1 MQSDDSSRPRDDMSF
16 QHNLRA
22 TFPPSR
28 RCRLVRSPG
37 ALIPGSGPSVAARDG
52 EPSSP
57 SVRRHGG
64 GRGPNFPLPAPSPPR
79 DPAPSPLA
87 AGDDSVV
94 VDSVADSVVD
104 DPASPAP
111 ASSALVP
118 VYTVDES
125 LDASGFGPFQLMML
139 CFTGLAW
146 MGDAMEMMLL
156 SFLGPSARC
165 EWGITP
171 QQEGRLTSAVFVGM
185 FFGAPAWGLL
195 ADARGRRLAFFATT
209 AVTFFA
215 GLLSAA
221 SPSFAF
227 LLFARFCVGVGLG
240 GVPTAF
246 SLFLEFLPSAD
257 RGVWL
262 VVIELFWTFG
272 SILQAGLAWG
282 ILPTAGW
289 RVLLVVSALPL
300 GVLLLAAP
308 LVPESPHFSAA
319 RGDRA
324 SARATLERVAAMNG
338 AARMSGKLLVPSSL
352 PSTSWGARATDPWYR
367 RATRPLANAAGLL
380 APAQR
385 RVTCSLWFIFFS
397 VAFLY
402 YGVVLLTTEVH
413 VDASEARS
421 DGRSGGSR
429 GGSDALACVGGNPDL
444 APSACARF
452 RLRRRRAPGPVPGG
466 PRRRPRRA
474 EAIARRRAIARLR
487 LHPAPARVRHHARR
501 RGDLLAVRV
510 PLFRVRRVHR
520 PVRVRAGD
528 AADGDARATAM
539 GVGNAFARLGGILC
553 PLFAVE
559 MVQGGNLQGAVAI
572 FAALA
577 AVTAAIAFHLPAE
590 TKGAPLD
597 ARHHPAGTRGE
608 DAGKRF
614 ADDDEPAGAVQP
626 EGRAGAEG
634 GDVEMVPRGSGANG
648 GRRCRGRGAAT
659 RAREGRGRERRDGAR
674 RATYIHVH
682 EL

>member
-1 MQSDDSSRPRDDMSF
+1 MEAGGDG
-16 QHNLRA
+16 L
-22 TFPPSR
+22 PPS
-28 RCRLVRSPG
+28 P
-37 ALIPGSGPSVAARDG
+37 P
-52 EPSSP
+52 
-57 SVRRHGG
+57 
-64 GRGPNFPLPAPSPPR
+64 PSPPR
-79 DPAPSPLA
+79 DPAPSPRA

-104 DPASPAP
+104 DPASPPAP

-185 FFGAPAWGLL
+185 LFGAPAWGLL

-444 APSACARF
+444 APSAYAAIFVSAAAELPGLFLAALVVDRVG
-452 RLRRRRAPGPVPGG
+452 RRRSLGG
-466 PRRRPRRA
+466 ALSLDCVFTLP
-474 EAIARRRAIARLR
+474 
-487 LHPAPARVRHHARR
+487 
-501 RGDLLAVRV
+501 LLAYATM
-510 PLFRVRRVHR
+510 PAAAETFSLFASRCF
-520 PVRVRAGD
+520 AF
-528 AADGDARATAM
+528 AAFTVLYVYAPETQRTATRATAM

-590 TKGAPLD
+590 TKGAALD
-597 ARHHPAGTRGE
+597 AHHHPAVTRAE

-614 ADDDEPAGAVQP
+614 ADDDEPAGAVRP

-648 GRRCRGRGAAT
+648 GEAVPGEGGGDEGAGGT
-659 RAREGRGRERRDGAR
+659 RA
-674 RATYIHVH
+674 
-682 EL
+682 